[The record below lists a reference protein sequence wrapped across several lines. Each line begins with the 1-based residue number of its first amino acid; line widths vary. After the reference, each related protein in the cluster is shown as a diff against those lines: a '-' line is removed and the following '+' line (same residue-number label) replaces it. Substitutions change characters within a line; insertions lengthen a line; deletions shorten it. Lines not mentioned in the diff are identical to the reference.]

1 MPTLKR
7 FAASLALSLALLFT
21 AQPVLAQRVFHCI
34 HCEYLGTFYDS
45 NGDAWDLYDCYECH
59 FDEV

>member
-7 FAASLALSLALLFT
+7 FIASLALSLALLF
-21 AQPVLAQRVFHCI
+21 AARPVLAQGVFHCDY
-34 HCEYLGTFYDS
+34 CEYLGTFHDS
-45 NGDAWDLYDCYECH
+45 NGDTWDLYDCYGCQ